1 MNKVSCV
8 CVALTLVA
16 STATSLAQ
24 QPRGKAEKKPLPLTF
39 TQALPLPGVQG
50 RFDHF
55 SADPANARIY
65 LSALGND
72 TVEVIDTTRG
82 ARIQSI
88 TGLGMPQG
96 VVYVPEFHKLFVA
109 TRVAGPHDP
118 DEPGKG
124 MVRVFSGSSDLKLV
138 DTIEFHADCD
148 NLRYDAADKR
158 VYVGFG
164 DGPTAGLGMI
174 DAATD
179 KRVGDFTIG
188 VHPES
193 FQLEKSGTRIF
204 VNLADTNQIAVVD
217 RKTRAV
223 TKWPLKGLASNFP
236 MALDEEHQRLF
247 IGARMPPRLA
257 VLDTKTGNVVAS
269 LPAAAGMDDLYYDA
283 SLKRVYIPGEGSV
296 SVFQQDDPDHYH
308 LVANVPTT
316 PGAHTAAFFSHVGKK
331 AKNDTF
337 VLAVPARGGKVAEV
351 WFYSPMAQP

>member
-1 MNKVSCV
+1 
-8 CVALTLVA
+8 
-16 STATSLAQ
+16 
-24 QPRGKAEKKPLPLTF
+24 
-39 TQALPLPGVQG
+39 
-50 RFDHF
+50 
-55 SADPANARIY
+55 
-65 LSALGND
+65 
-72 TVEVIDTTRG
+72 
-82 ARIQSI
+82 
-88 TGLGMPQG
+88 
-96 VVYVPEFHKLFVA
+96 
-109 TRVAGPHDP
+109 
-118 DEPGKG
+118 
-124 MVRVFSGSSDLKLV
+124 
-138 DTIEFHADCD
+138 
-148 NLRYDAADKR
+148 
-158 VYVGFG
+158 
-164 DGPTAGLGMI
+164 MI

-204 VNLADTNQIAVVD
+204 VNLADSNQIAVVD

-247 IGARMPPRLA
+247 IGARMPARLA

-283 SLKRVYIPGEGSV
+283 SLKRVYVPGEGSI

-351 WFYSPMAQP
+351 WFYSPMVQP